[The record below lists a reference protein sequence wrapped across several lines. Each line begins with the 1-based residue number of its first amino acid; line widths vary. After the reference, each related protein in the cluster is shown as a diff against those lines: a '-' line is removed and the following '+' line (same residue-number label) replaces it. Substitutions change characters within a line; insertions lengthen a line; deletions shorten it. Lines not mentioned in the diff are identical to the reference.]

1 MDDNEKDKDVAYLRF
16 DLSALDKRTAKKVEK
31 WLGKIDRR
39 LNGRG
44 EE

>member
-1 MDDNEKDKDVAYLRF
+1 MDDKDKDVAYLRF

-31 WLGKIDRR
+31 RLDKIDKG
-39 LNGRG
+39 LNGQG